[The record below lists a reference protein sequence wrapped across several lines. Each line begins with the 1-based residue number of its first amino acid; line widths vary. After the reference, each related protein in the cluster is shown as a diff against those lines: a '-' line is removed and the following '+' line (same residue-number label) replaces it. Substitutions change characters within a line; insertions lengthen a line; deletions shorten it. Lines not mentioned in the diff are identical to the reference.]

1 MHVFRGQLQLGN
13 DGLWGEQVCG
23 RHRSVGGW
31 AVIRDWQ
38 EGTSLLPSS
47 TTAHTHHC
55 FPPPR
60 ITLSNKRVTSAN
72 TCCSVMSYFLQPH
85 GLQHT
90 RFPCPS
96 PSPGVCSSSCPLNQ
110 WCYLTVSS
118 SAPLFSHLQS
128 FPASGSF
135 PMSQLFTSVG
145 QSIGA
150 SASVSV
156 LPVSIHCWFLLGL
169 TDLISLLSKELS
181 RAFSNTSKH
190 CPMLGQSINS
200 SVFSL
205 LYGPALT
212 SIHDYW

>member
-96 PSPGVCSSSCPLNQ
+96 PSPGVCSSSCPL
-110 WCYLTVSS
+110 WWRCHPTISS
-118 SAPLFSHLQS
+118 STTPFSSCPQS
-128 FPASGSF
+128 FPASESF
-135 PMSQLFTSVG
+135 LMSQLFTVG
-145 QSIGA
+145 GQRIGA
-150 SASVSV
+150 SA
-156 LPVSIHCWFLLGL
+156 LDIA
-169 TDLISLLSKELS
+169 K
-181 RAFSNTSKH
+181 
-190 CPMLGQSINS
+190 
-200 SVFSL
+200 
-205 LYGPALT
+205 
-212 SIHDYW
+212 